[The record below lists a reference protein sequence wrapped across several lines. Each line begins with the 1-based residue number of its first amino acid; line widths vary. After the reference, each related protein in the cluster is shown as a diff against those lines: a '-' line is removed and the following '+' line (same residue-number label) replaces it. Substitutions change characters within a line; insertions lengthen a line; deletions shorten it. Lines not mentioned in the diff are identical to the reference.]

1 MVVGSNRTQGNFLYT
16 ATYISFDESAEKVI
30 KIMFDWLSNI
40 HFMENLTSPLNSIQD
55 SFGRSK

>member
-16 ATYISFDESAEKVI
+16 TTHISFDESAEKVI

-40 HFMENLTSPLNSIQD
+40 HFYGKFNVSVEFNSRFFWEI
-55 SFGRSK
+55 